1 MRVLLAEDNDI
12 NQMIAGELL
21 AAKGIVVDLAGTG
34 LEALAA
40 LESGEYDLVL
50 MDIQMPE
57 MDGLTATARIRA
69 NPARAGLPVV
79 AMTAHAM
86 AGDREISLDSGMDDH
101 LTKPI
106 EPRQLYTALRKW
118 GRRPR

>member
-21 AAKGIVVDLAGTG
+21 AAKGIVVDVAGTG

-40 LESGEYDLVL
+40 LENGEYDLVL

-69 NPARAGLPVV
+69 NPARADMPVV
-79 AMTAHAM
+79 AMTANAM
-86 AGDREISLDSGMDDH
+86 AGDREISLDGGMNDH

-106 EPRQLYTALRKW
+106 EPRKLYAALRKW
-118 GRRPR
+118 GRRPW